1 MMLPWKKKK
10 LLKQLAENFGKLP
23 DKDYYPG
30 DMDRIRS
37 YYDACRG
44 SGKDPFY
51 VDDTTWNDLD
61 MDKVYR
67 RINACHCTAG
77 EQYLYCML
85 RRPMGREDWENQR
98 GLIRLM
104 EENPDTRTKLQLLLC
119 RISNARNVDLTSA
132 FHPKDSS
139 PFWLA
144 VYIGLV
150 VLLMVSVILGIM
162 FGQSFAL
169 LMVLSLIL
177 NVYVHESRRLKCE
190 PEIIQVNYCVS
201 LVLALNRIRK
211 LNLPG
216 TEPYL
221 AEAYRHLE
229 PMKKIIRSGPV
240 MSKLNVDPLQGTT
253 FAVFMTDL
261 IAFEVL
267 KKRLAKY
274 HEHFLAVHEA
284 VGRIDAAIAVASC
297 RAGLETWCEP
307 EIDFDADHPYIR
319 AEGIVHPLL
328 KDAVPNNLLP
338 EKSML
343 ITGSNASG
351 KSTYLRTAVLT
362 ALTAQCLCTCACKSY
377 AASPFRMYT
386 SMALSDDLL
395 SGESYFITEI
405 KSLKRILDAQEK
417 KGFLLCAID
426 EVLRGTNTIERISA
440 STEILKALDKPGTLC
455 LIATH
460 DSELCTLSGGAY
472 ELAHFEETVSDT
484 EILFDYRLKPGPA
497 ESRNAIHLLRLMGFD
512 EAIVTA
518 AHNRADRYEKTGKWE

>member
-1 MMLPWKKKK
+1 M
-10 LLKQLAENFGKLP
+10 
-23 DKDYYPG
+23 
-30 DMDRIRS
+30 
-37 YYDACRG
+37 
-44 SGKDPFY
+44 
-51 VDDTTWNDLD
+51 
-61 MDKVYR
+61 
-67 RINACHCTAG
+67 
-77 EQYLYCML
+77 
-85 RRPMGREDWENQR
+85 
-98 GLIRLM
+98 
-104 EENPDTRTKLQLLLC
+104 KLQLLLC

-150 VLLMVSVILGIM
+150 VLLMVSVVLGIM

-284 VGRIDAAIAVASC
+284 VGQIDAAIAVASC

-319 AEGIVHPLL
+319 ASLRRNWEDIHRNIEEDDRFRKLPFIRNLIRKRRRECEDGDDDDPPPFFFRRD
-328 KDAVPNNLLP
+328 KVPSP
-338 EKSML
+338 STE
-343 ITGSNASG
+343 G
-351 KSTYLRTAVLT
+351 KSESPAPAPDTGAGWVERLRAHPEDG
-362 ALTAQCLCTCACKSY
+362 AACEWGKLGAEDWIRLLSSNPEW
-377 AASPFRMYT
+377 AWRPEWRRLVPEGEWKAFLRERRREESFRSASPAPKSGRWFR
-386 SMALSDDLL
+386 
-395 SGESYFITEI
+395 
-405 KSLKRILDAQEK
+405 
-417 KGFLLCAID
+417 
-426 EVLRGTNTIERISA
+426 
-440 STEILKALDKPGTLC
+440 P
-455 LIATH
+455 
-460 DSELCTLSGGAY
+460 
-472 ELAHFEETVSDT
+472 
-484 EILFDYRLKPGPA
+484 PA
-497 ESRNAIHLLRLMGFD
+497 A
-512 EAIVTA
+512 
-518 AHNRADRYEKTGKWE
+518 